1 MADQRPIGYWL
12 TLVERLVD
20 ERFSVTLKEHG
31 VTRRQWQL
39 LQQLQRGPSPLAE
52 LDRALAPFLRAPT
65 AADPAGESAAADP
78 AGESAAEQL
87 AELLESGWVEARSEL
102 YALTE
107 RGEVATARLE
117 EVVASQ
123 RASATAGVA
132 EEEYE
137 ITVRSLQT
145 IAGNLGWSEPA

>member
-20 ERFSVTLKEHG
+20 ERFSVTLEEHG

-65 AADPAGESAAADP
+65 AADP

-137 ITVRSLQT
+137 ITVRTLQT
-145 IAGNLGWSEPA
+145 IAGNLGGSEPA

>member
-20 ERFSVTLKEHG
+20 ERFSVTLEEHG

-65 AADPAGESAAADP
+65 AADP

-137 ITVRSLQT
+137 ITVRTLRT
-145 IAGNLGWSEPA
+145 IAGNLGASDPA

>member
-12 TLVERLVD
+12 SLVERLVD
-20 ERFSVTLKEHG
+20 ERFAVTLEEHG

-52 LDRALAPFLRAPT
+52 LDRALAPVLRAPT
-65 AADPAGESAAADP
+65 AQDP

-87 AELLESGWVEARSEL
+87 AELLESGWIEARAEL

-107 RGEVATARLE
+107 RGQVATARLE
-117 EVVASQ
+117 EVVAAQ
-123 RASATAGVA
+123 RASATTGVPD
-132 EEEYE
+132 EEYE
-137 ITVRSLQT
+137 IAVRTLRT
-145 IAGNLGWSEPA
+145 IAGNLGWSDRA

>member
-20 ERFSVTLKEHG
+20 ERFAVTLEEHG

-39 LQQLQRGPSPLAE
+39 LQQLQRGPSALAD

-65 AADPAGESAAADP
+65 AEDP

-87 AELLESGWVEARSEL
+87 AELLESGWVVVESEL

-107 RGEVATARLE
+107 RGGVATARLE
-117 EVVASQ
+117 EVVAEQ
-123 RASATAGVA
+123 RSAATAGVG
-132 EEEYE
+132 EREYAV
-137 ITVRSLQT
+137 TVATLRT
-145 IAGNLGWSEPA
+145 IAGNLGAAESS

>member
-20 ERFSVTLKEHG
+20 ERFSVTLEEHG

-65 AADPAGESAAADP
+65 AADP

-137 ITVRSLQT
+137 ITVRTLRT
-145 IAGNLGWSEPA
+145 IAGNLGGSEPA

>member
-1 MADQRPIGYWL
+1 M
-12 TLVERLVD
+12 ERLVD
-20 ERFSVTLKEHG
+20 ERFAVTLEEHG

-65 AADPAGESAAADP
+65 AEDP

-87 AELLESGWVEARSEL
+87 AELLESGWIEARSEL

-107 RGEVATARLE
+107 RGQVATARLE
-117 EVVASQ
+117 EVVAAQ
-123 RASATAGVA
+123 RASATTGVPD
-132 EEEYE
+132 EEYE
-137 ITVRSLQT
+137 IAVRTLRT
-145 IAGNLGWSEPA
+145 IAGNLGWSDRA

>member
-20 ERFSVTLKEHG
+20 ERFSVTLEEHG

-65 AADPAGESAAADP
+65 AADP

-132 EEEYE
+132 EEAYE
-137 ITVRSLQT
+137 ITVRTLRT
-145 IAGNLGWSEPA
+145 VAGNLGWSEPA

>member
-1 MADQRPIGYWL
+1 MGYWL
-12 TLVERLVD
+12 SLVERLVD
-20 ERFSVTLKEHG
+20 ERFAVTLEEHG

-65 AADPAGESAAADP
+65 AEDP

-87 AELLESGWVEARSEL
+87 AELLESGWIEARSEL

-107 RGEVATARLE
+107 RGQVATARLE
-117 EVVASQ
+117 EVVAAQ
-123 RASATAGVA
+123 RASATTGVPD
-132 EEEYE
+132 EEYE
-137 ITVRSLQT
+137 IAVRTLRT
-145 IAGNLGWSEPA
+145 IAGNLGWSDRA